1 MAGQAQRSRG
11 NSTRYSLHLGTP
23 VQYLKG
29 VGPRRA
35 ALLKAVGIETVEG
48 LLNYIPRRYLDRSSV
63 TSIEKLRSNVQ
74 ATVVGKVET
83 FGFQKGRTNRFV
95 VILSDGTGF
104 LNCTWFHGL
113 EYFPKVFH
121 VGDTVVVSGPVTFYR
136 GKQMAHPEFEV
147 LSGTDHELIHTG
159 RVVPLYASTAE
170 LKRARLDSRGM
181 RRIVKPALDKLGSAI
196 PETLPSAILE
206 RNGLVARWQAYQNVH
221 FPENLEAAREA
232 RRRLAFEELFY
243 LELSLALRR
252 SRRHQRTDGII
263 FEKANGLIQRLLKE
277 LSFQLTSAQ
286 KKVLHEIRADMKSRR
301 QMNRLLQGDVG
312 SGKTVVA
319 LITMLIAVENGYQA
333 ALMAPT
339 EILAEQHHLTLRG
352 LLDKLGV
359 QVNLLVGGMK
369 KSLREQAL
377 LSIESG
383 QAQVVIG
390 THALIQE
397 TVSFDRLGLVVI
409 DEQHRFGVIQRATL
423 RRKGVCPDVLVMT
436 ATPIPRS
443 LAMTI
448 YGDLDVS
455 VLDQLPPGRLPVR
468 TRWLDDRKRE
478 DVYRF
483 LDQQM
488 RQGRQ
493 VYVVCPLV
501 EQSEKLDLKAAKE
514 MAERLAKDVFPQWRV
529 ALIHGR
535 MPSAEKERVMQ
546 GFCDHHIDLLVSTT
560 VVEVG
565 VDVPNASVMLIE
577 HAERYGLSQLHQL
590 RGRVGRG
597 KHQAYC
603 TLLANYPL
611 SEDAKLRL
619 RSLCETNDGFR
630 IAEADLRLRGPGE
643 IFGTRQHG
651 LPELK
656 VADLIEDV
664 SLLRVA
670 RQDAFAMV
678 EKDPELSGPEH
689 GSLRSTLQMRY
700 WRKMELA
707 DVG

>member
-1 MAGQAQRSRG
+1 MAGRSSLSRDDSARG
-11 NSTRYSLHLGTP
+11 SLNLATP

-35 ALLKAVGIETVEG
+35 VLMRGVGVETVED
-48 LLNYIPRRYLDRSSV
+48 LLNYVPRRYLDRSTVSP
-63 TSIEKLRSNVQ
+63 IAKLRLNDQ

-83 FGFQKGRTNRFV
+83 FGFQRGRTPRFV

-104 LNCTWFHGL
+104 IHCTWFHGL
-113 EYFPKVFH
+113 EYLPKVFH
-121 VGDTVVVSGPVTFYR
+121 VGDTVVVSGAVTLYR

-147 LSGTDHELIHTG
+147 LSGTDQELIHTG
-159 RVVPLYASTAE
+159 RVVPLYPSTAD

-181 RRIVKPALDKLGSAI
+181 RRIIKPALDRLRNAI
-196 PETLPSAILE
+196 LETLPSSIVKE
-206 RNGLVARWQAYQNVH
+206 NGLMARGEAYQNVH
-221 FPENLEAAREA
+221 FPENMEAAREA

-243 LELSLALRR
+243 LELSLALRK
-252 SRRHQRTDGII
+252 SQRRHKLDGIV
-263 FEKANGLIQRLLKE
+263 FAKANGLIRALLKE

-286 KKVLHEIRADMKSRR
+286 KKVLHEIRADMKSKR

-339 EILAEQHHLTLRG
+339 EILAEQHHITLRS
-352 LLDKLGV
+352 LLDALGV
-359 QVNLLVGGMK
+359 HVTLLVGGMK
-369 KSLREQAL
+369 KSVRVKAVRA
-377 LSIESG
+377 IESG

-397 TVSFDRLGLVVI
+397 TVRFDRLGLVVV
-409 DEQHRFGVIQRATL
+409 DEQHRFGVVQRATL
-423 RRKGVCPDVLVMT
+423 RRKGARPDVLVMT

-455 VLDQLPPGRLPVR
+455 ILNQLPPGRMPVK
-468 TRWLDDRKRE
+468 TKWYDDRKRE
-478 DVYRF
+478 EIYQF
-483 LDQQM
+483 LDEQM

-514 MAERLAKDVFPQWRV
+514 MAKRLSDEVFPQWRV
-529 ALIHGR
+529 ALLHGR
-535 MPSAEKERVMQ
+535 MSGAEKEKVMEA
-546 GFCDHHIDLLVSTT
+546 FCHGQIDLLVSTT

-565 VDVPNASVMLIE
+565 VDVSNASVMLIE

-603 TLLANYPL
+603 LLLANYPL

-619 RSLCETNDGFR
+619 RSLCNTNDGFR

-651 LPELK
+651 LPELT
-656 VADLIEDV
+656 VADLIEDL
-664 SLLRVA
+664 SLLRQA
-670 RQDAFAMV
+670 RREAFALV
-678 EKDPELSGPEH
+678 EKDPELKESSHAP
-689 GSLRSTLQMRY
+689 LRSTLQTRY
-700 WRKMELA
+700 RRKIELA